1 MSQIEE
7 QTQIEQE
14 KPFNPMVDLTDL
26 YNRYKDSPYMLNRLQ
41 TFITNL
47 PNLLDAENKRYEE
60 RVLRMNELTMEQD
73 NFFKVY
79 LSKHQY
85 FYMPYNNI
93 YYVYDG
99 KTYSIIKDDDIHH
112 HLLSTITDEGKLMAW
127 KHKTKQTI
135 IKQIKER
142 SLFKSVPE
150 TYTIQNVLGFLQ
162 TIFES
167 RTEAKYFLTVI
178 GDCILKKNTSHTNQS
193 MYFINSNIKK
203 LVLLID
209 SIAYVTTGNSIMNNF
224 ISKYH
229 ESHDIAN
236 YRLIKTNE
244 NALSHDLIKDVLNKI
259 GIDLLC
265 ISAHYSERYTNSDN
279 YLLTKADEHVKQ
291 YTLFFTQNTT
301 DKIVDSFIKQCIS
314 IKQGSGSEINNYNNN
329 YNTLSWKNMHYI
341 WKQYLSSINVPNM
354 IYTNNLKE
362 ILKIKLSFIETSLE
376 EDIVNKEKEPTFIN
390 VTSKYLPSVSSFLAF
405 WNAHITILTLSDS
418 ISDNNSEIQ
427 SINDDEYEIDEIASL
442 YKISDYKQ
450 VSISDKDIIKMI
462 HHYFSP
468 QVEIIDNKYVTNIS
482 CNLWSKH
489 DDIMKFLEIYKGSPN
504 VNNIKKKN
512 DLISFDDLY
521 KGYKSFCQANQLID
535 KDKRMMP
542 IVSKQ
547 YFEKSV
553 CHVLNEHIKYEKF
566 VSSSWITN

>member
-1 MSQIEE
+1 MAQAAQEAVVMNNNITNLQQSQPHS
-7 QTQIEQE
+7 QQI
-14 KPFNPMVDLTDL
+14 NTIVDLTDL
-26 YNRYKDSPYMLNRLQ
+26 YNKYKDCTYMINRLQ
-41 TFITNL
+41 TFMTNL
-47 PNLLDAENKRYEE
+47 PNLLDSEHKKYEE
-60 RVLRMNELTMEQD
+60 RVSRMNELTMEQD

-150 TYTIQNVLGFLQ
+150 TYTIQNVLSFLQ
-162 TIFES
+162 TIFET

-178 GDCILKKNTSHTNQS
+178 GDCVLKKNSNTT
-193 MYFINSNIKK
+193 MYFINANIKK
-203 LVLLID
+203 LILLID

-229 ESHDIAN
+229 DSHDITN

-244 NALSHDLIKDVLNKI
+244 NTISHDLIKDALNKI

-265 ISAHYSERYTNSDN
+265 IAAHYSERYTNSDN
-279 YLLTKADEHVKQ
+279 YLLTKADEQVRQ
-291 YTLFFTQNTT
+291 YSQFFCQNTA
-301 DKIVDSFIKQCIS
+301 DKIVDNFIKQCIS
-314 IKQGSGSEINNYNNN
+314 VKQIQTQEAILNK
-329 YNTLSWKNMHYI
+329 LSWKNMHYI
-341 WKQYLSSINVPNM
+341 WKLYLSSINVPNM
-354 IYTNNLKE
+354 LYTNNLKD
-362 ILKIKLSFIETSLE
+362 ILKTKLQFTEHSDDDS
-376 EDIVNKEKEPTFIN
+376 VNKDPVFLN
-390 VTSKYLPSVSSFLAF
+390 VTSKYLPSVSSFLTF
-405 WNAHITILTLSDS
+405 WEKHITIIINVNEGIES
-418 ISDNNSEIQ
+418 II
-427 SINDDEYEIDEIASL
+427 DDEYEIDEIMSL
-442 YKISDYKQ
+442 YKNSDYKN
-450 VSISDKDIIKMI
+450 VSIADKDIIKMI

-468 QVEIIDNKYVTNIS
+468 QVEVIDNKYITNIS

-489 DDIMKFLEIYKGSPN
+489 DDVLKFLETYKGN

-512 DLISFDDLY
+512 DLISFDELY
-521 KGYKSFCQANQLID
+521 KSYKSFCQAKQLVD
-535 KDKRMMP
+535 KDKRVMP

-547 YFEKSV
+547 FFEKFV
-553 CHVLNEHIKYEKF
+553 CQELNDYIKYEKF
-566 VSSSWITN
+566 VSSEWNNIQ

>member
-1 MSQIEE
+1 MSQIL
-7 QTQIEQE
+7 EQE
-14 KPFNPMVDLTDL
+14 QEQEQAVAFSTTVDLTDL
-26 YNRYKDSPYMLNRLQ
+26 YNKYKDSPYMLNRLQ

-47 PNLLDAENKRYEE
+47 PNLLDTENKKYEE
-60 RVLRMNELTMEQD
+60 RVSRMNELTMEQD

-135 IKQIKER
+135 IKQIKDR

-150 TYTIQNVLGFLQ
+150 TYTIQNVLGFLE
-162 TIFES
+162 TIFET

-178 GDCILKKNTSHTNQS
+178 GDCVLKKNTNTSQS
-193 MYFINSNIKK
+193 MYFINANIKK

-229 ESHDIAN
+229 DSHNITN

-244 NALSHDLIKDVLNKI
+244 NTLSHDLIKDALNKI

-265 ISAHYSERYTNSDN
+265 IAAHYSDRYTNSDN
-279 YLLTKADEHVKQ
+279 YLLTKADEQVKNYSQ
-291 YTLFFTQNTT
+291 FFCQNTT
-301 DKIVDSFIKQCIS
+301 DKIVDNFIKQCIS
-314 IKQGSGSEINNYNNN
+314 VKQVFTQTEPNQTNNSNNIITN
-329 YNTLSWKNMHYI
+329 KLSWKNMHYI
-341 WKQYLSSINVPNM
+341 WKLYLSSINIPNM
-354 IYTNNLKE
+354 LYTNNLKD
-362 ILKIKLSFIETSLE
+362 ILKTKLPFTENSD
-376 EDIVNKEKEPTFIN
+376 EDIANKDPVFLN
-390 VTSKYLPSVSSFLAF
+390 VTSKFLPSVSSFLTF
-405 WNAHITILTLSDS
+405 WSKHITILNLNLNESVS
-418 ISDNNSEIQ
+418 II
-427 SINDDEYEIDEIASL
+427 DDEYEIDEIATL
-442 YKISDYKQ
+442 YKISDYKS

-462 HHYFSP
+462 THYFSP
-468 QVEIIDNKYVTNIS
+468 NVEVIDNKYITNIS

-489 DDIMKFLEIYKGSPN
+489 DDVTKFLETYKGN

-512 DLISFDDLY
+512 DLISFDELY
-521 KGYKSFCQANQLID
+521 KGYKSFCQAKQLVD
-535 KDKRMMP
+535 KDKRVMP

-547 YFEKSV
+547 FFEKFV
-553 CHVLNEHIKYEKF
+553 CHELNDYIKYEKF
-566 VSSSWITN
+566 VSSEWNNQ

>member
-1 MSQIEE
+1 MAQIEE
-7 QTQIEQE
+7 QNQIVEQNQNQIVE
-14 KPFNPMVDLTDL
+14 QKPFTPILDLTDL

-150 TYTIQNVLGFLQ
+150 TYTIQNVLSFLQ
-162 TIFES
+162 TIFET

-178 GDCILKKNTSHTNQS
+178 GDCVLKKNTNTNTT
-193 MYFINSNIKK
+193 MYFINANIKK
-203 LVLLID
+203 LILLID

-229 ESHDIAN
+229 DSHDITN

-244 NALSHDLIKDVLNKI
+244 NTISHDLIKDALNKI

-265 ISAHYSERYTNSDN
+265 IAAHYSERYTNSDN
-279 YLLTKADEHVKQ
+279 YLLTKADEQVKNYSQ
-291 YTLFFTQNTT
+291 FFCQNTT
-301 DKIVDSFIKQCIS
+301 DKIVDNFIKQCIS
-314 IKQGSGSEINNYNNN
+314 VKQIQTQEAILNK
-329 YNTLSWKNMHYI
+329 LSWKNMHYI
-341 WKQYLSSINVPNM
+341 WKLYLSSINIPNM
-354 IYTNNLKE
+354 LYTNNLKD
-362 ILKIKLSFIETSLE
+362 ILKTKLPFTEHSD
-376 EDIVNKEKEPTFIN
+376 EDSVKDPVFLN
-390 VTSKYLPSVSSFLAF
+390 VTSKYLPSVSSFLTF
-405 WNAHITILTLSDS
+405 WEKHITIITIESVR
-418 ISDNNSEIQ
+418 
-427 SINDDEYEIDEIASL
+427 DDEYEIDEIMSL
-442 YKISDYKQ
+442 YKNSDYKN
-450 VSISDKDIIKMI
+450 VSIADKDIIKMI

-468 QVEIIDNKYVTNIS
+468 QVEVIDNKYITNIS

-489 DDIMKFLEIYKGSPN
+489 DDVLKFLETYKGN

-512 DLISFDDLY
+512 DLISFDELY
-521 KGYKSFCQANQLID
+521 KGYKSFCQAKQLVD
-535 KDKRMMP
+535 KDKRVMP

-547 YFEKSV
+547 FFEKFV
-553 CHVLNEHIKYEKF
+553 CQELNDYIKYEKF
-566 VSSSWITN
+566 VSSEWNNIQ

>member
-1 MSQIEE
+1 MSQIL
-7 QTQIEQE
+7 EQE
-14 KPFNPMVDLTDL
+14 QEQEQAVEFSPIVDLTEL
-26 YNRYKDSPYMLNRLQ
+26 YNKYKDSPYMLNRLQ

-47 PNLLDAENKRYEE
+47 PNLLDTENKKYEE
-60 RVLRMNELTMEQD
+60 RVSRMNELTMEQD

-162 TIFES
+162 TIFET

-178 GDCILKKNTSHTNQS
+178 GDCVLKKNTNTSQS
-193 MYFINSNIKK
+193 MYFINANIKK

-229 ESHDIAN
+229 DSHNITN

-244 NALSHDLIKDVLNKI
+244 NTLSHDLIKDALNKI

-265 ISAHYSERYTNSDN
+265 IAAHYSERYTNSDN
-279 YLLTKADEHVKQ
+279 YLLTKADEQVKNYSQ
-291 YTLFFTQNTT
+291 FFCQNTT
-301 DKIVDSFIKQCIS
+301 DKIVDNFIKQCIS
-314 IKQGSGSEINNYNNN
+314 VKQIQTQTEPNQITSQITNQITNK
-329 YNTLSWKNMHYI
+329 LSWKNMHYI
-341 WKQYLSSINVPNM
+341 WKLYLSSINIPNM
-354 IYTNNLKE
+354 LYTNNLKD
-362 ILKIKLSFIETSLE
+362 ILKTKLPFTENSD
-376 EDIVNKEKEPTFIN
+376 EDIANKDPVFLN
-390 VTSKYLPSVSSFLAF
+390 VTSKFLPSVSSFLTF
-405 WNAHITILTLSDS
+405 
-418 ISDNNSEIQ
+418 
-427 SINDDEYEIDEIASL
+427 
-442 YKISDYKQ
+442 
-450 VSISDKDIIKMI
+450 
-462 HHYFSP
+462 
-468 QVEIIDNKYVTNIS
+468 
-482 CNLWSKH
+482 WSKH
-489 DDIMKFLEIYKGSPN
+489 IT
-504 VNNIKKKN
+504 
-512 DLISFDDLY
+512 
-521 KGYKSFCQANQLID
+521 
-535 KDKRMMP
+535 
-542 IVSKQ
+542 
-547 YFEKSV
+547 
-553 CHVLNEHIKYEKF
+553 VLNLNLNEKK
-566 VSSSWITN
+566 IRKTNQV

>member
-7 QTQIEQE
+7 QTQLEQE

-150 TYTIQNVLGFLQ
+150 TYTIQNVLSFLQ
-162 TIFES
+162 TIFET

-178 GDCILKKNTSHTNQS
+178 GDCVLKKNSNTT
-193 MYFINSNIKK
+193 MYFINANIKK
-203 LVLLID
+203 LILLID

-229 ESHDIAN
+229 DSHDITN

-244 NALSHDLIKDVLNKI
+244 NTISHDLIKDALNKI

-265 ISAHYSERYTNSDN
+265 IAAHYSERYTNSDN
-279 YLLTKADEHVKQ
+279 YLLTKADEQVRQ
-291 YTLFFTQNTT
+291 YSQFFCQNTA
-301 DKIVDSFIKQCIS
+301 DKIVDNFIKQCIS
-314 IKQGSGSEINNYNNN
+314 VKQIQTQEAILNK
-329 YNTLSWKNMHYI
+329 LSWKNMHYI
-341 WKQYLSSINVPNM
+341 WKLYLSSINVPNM
-354 IYTNNLKE
+354 LYTNNLKD
-362 ILKIKLSFIETSLE
+362 ILKTKLQFTEHSDDDS
-376 EDIVNKEKEPTFIN
+376 VNKDPVFLN
-390 VTSKYLPSVSSFLAF
+390 VTSKYLPSVSSFLTF
-405 WNAHITILTLSDS
+405 WEKHITIIINVNEGIES
-418 ISDNNSEIQ
+418 II
-427 SINDDEYEIDEIASL
+427 DDEYEIDEIMSL
-442 YKISDYKQ
+442 YKNSDYKN
-450 VSISDKDIIKMI
+450 VSIADKDIIKMI

-468 QVEIIDNKYVTNIS
+468 QVEVIDNKYITNIS

-489 DDIMKFLEIYKGSPN
+489 DDVLKFLETYKGN

-512 DLISFDDLY
+512 DLISFDELY
-521 KGYKSFCQANQLID
+521 KSYKSFCQAKQLVD
-535 KDKRMMP
+535 KDKRVMP

-547 YFEKSV
+547 FFEKFV
-553 CHVLNEHIKYEKF
+553 CQELNDYIKYEKF
-566 VSSSWITN
+566 VSSEWNNIQ

>member
-150 TYTIQNVLGFLQ
+150 TYTIQNVLSFLQ
-162 TIFES
+162 TIFET

-178 GDCILKKNTSHTNQS
+178 GDCVLKKNSNTT
-193 MYFINSNIKK
+193 MYFINANIKK
-203 LVLLID
+203 LILLID

-229 ESHDIAN
+229 DSHDITN

-244 NALSHDLIKDVLNKI
+244 NTISHDLIKDALNKI

-265 ISAHYSERYTNSDN
+265 IAAHYSERYTNSDN
-279 YLLTKADEHVKQ
+279 YLLTKADEQVRQ
-291 YTLFFTQNTT
+291 YSQFFCQNTA
-301 DKIVDSFIKQCIS
+301 DKIVDNFIKQCIS
-314 IKQGSGSEINNYNNN
+314 VKQIQTQEAILNK
-329 YNTLSWKNMHYI
+329 LSWKNMHYI
-341 WKQYLSSINVPNM
+341 WKLYLSSINVPNM
-354 IYTNNLKE
+354 LYTNNLKD
-362 ILKIKLSFIETSLE
+362 ILKTKLQFTEHSDDDS
-376 EDIVNKEKEPTFIN
+376 VNKDPVFLN
-390 VTSKYLPSVSSFLAF
+390 VTSKYLPSVSSFLTF
-405 WNAHITILTLSDS
+405 WEKHITIIINESVNESDCVS
-418 ISDNNSEIQ
+418 VNDNVR
-427 SINDDEYEIDEIASL
+427 DDEYEIDEIMSL
-442 YKISDYKQ
+442 YKNSDYKN
-450 VSISDKDIIKMI
+450 VSIADKDIIKMI

-468 QVEIIDNKYVTNIS
+468 QVEVIDNKYITNIS

-489 DDIMKFLEIYKGSPN
+489 DDVLKFLETYKGN

-512 DLISFDDLY
+512 DLISFDELY
-521 KGYKSFCQANQLID
+521 KSYKSFCQAKQLVD
-535 KDKRMMP
+535 KDKRVMP

-547 YFEKSV
+547 FFEKFV
-553 CHVLNEHIKYEKF
+553 CQELNDYIKYEKF
-566 VSSSWITN
+566 VSSEWNNIQ

>member
-1 MSQIEE
+1 MSQIVE
-7 QTQIEQE
+7 QDQAVEKTQE
-14 KPFNPMVDLTDL
+14 FNPMVDLTDL
-26 YNRYKDSPYMLNRLQ
+26 YNKYKDSPYMLNRLQ
-41 TFITNL
+41 TYITNL
-47 PNLLDAENKRYEE
+47 PNLLDGENKKYEE
-60 RVLRMNELTMEQD
+60 RVSRMNELTMEQD

-162 TIFES
+162 TIFET

-178 GDCILKKNTSHTNQS
+178 GDCVLKKNTNTSQS
-193 MYFINSNIKK
+193 MYFINANIKK

-229 ESHDIAN
+229 DSHNITN

-244 NALSHDLIKDVLNKI
+244 NTLSHDLIKDALNKI

-265 ISAHYSERYTNSDN
+265 IAAHYSERYTNSDN
-279 YLLTKADEHVKQ
+279 YLLTKADEQVKNYSQ
-291 YTLFFTQNTT
+291 FFCQNTT
-301 DKIVDSFIKQCIS
+301 DKIVDNFIKQCIS
-314 IKQGSGSEINNYNNN
+314 VKQIQTQTQAINETNITNNQITN
-329 YNTLSWKNMHYI
+329 KLSWKNMHYI
-341 WKQYLSSINVPNM
+341 WKLYLSSINIPNM
-354 IYTNNLKE
+354 LYTNNLKD
-362 ILKIKLSFIETSLE
+362 ILKTKLPFTENID
-376 EDIVNKEKEPTFIN
+376 EDIANKDPVFLN
-390 VTSKYLPSVSSFLAF
+390 VTSKFLPSVSSFLTF
-405 WNAHITILTLSDS
+405 WSKHITIITNANESV
-418 ISDNNSEIQ
+418 I
-427 SINDDEYEIDEIASL
+427 DDEYEIDEIATL
-442 YKISDYKQ
+442 YKISDYKG

-462 HHYFSP
+462 THYFSP
-468 QVEIIDNKYVTNIS
+468 NVEVIDNKYITNIS

-489 DDIMKFLEIYKGSPN
+489 DDVLKFLETYKGN

-512 DLISFDDLY
+512 DLISFDELY
-521 KGYKSFCQANQLID
+521 KGYKSFCQAKQLVD
-535 KDKRMMP
+535 KDKRVMP

-547 YFEKSV
+547 FFEKFV
-553 CHVLNEHIKYEKF
+553 CQELNDYIKYEKF
-566 VSSSWITN
+566 VSSEWNNQ

>member
-7 QTQIEQE
+7 QNQIVEQE
-14 KPFNPMVDLTDL
+14 QPFNPMVDLTDL

-150 TYTIQNVLGFLQ
+150 TYTIQNVLSFLQ
-162 TIFES
+162 TIFET

-178 GDCILKKNTSHTNQS
+178 GDCVLKKNSNSNTNTT
-193 MYFINSNIKK
+193 MYFINANIKK
-203 LVLLID
+203 LILLID

-229 ESHDIAN
+229 DSHDITN

-244 NALSHDLIKDVLNKI
+244 NTISHDLIKDALNKI

-265 ISAHYSERYTNSDN
+265 IAAHYSERYTNSDN
-279 YLLTKADEHVKQ
+279 YLLTKADEQVRHYSQ
-291 YTLFFTQNTT
+291 FFCQNTA
-301 DKIVDSFIKQCIS
+301 DKIVDNFIKQCIS
-314 IKQGSGSEINNYNNN
+314 VKQIQTQEAILNK
-329 YNTLSWKNMHYI
+329 LSWKNMHYI
-341 WKQYLSSINVPNM
+341 WKLYLSSINVPNM
-354 IYTNNLKE
+354 LYTNNLKD
-362 ILKIKLSFIETSLE
+362 ILKTKLQFTEHSDDDS
-376 EDIVNKEKEPTFIN
+376 VNKDPVFVN
-390 VTSKYLPSVSSFLAF
+390 VTSKYLPSVSSFLTF
-405 WNAHITILTLSDS
+405 WEKHITIITSSIGDS
-418 ISDNNSEIQ
+418 VI
-427 SINDDEYEIDEIASL
+427 DDEYEIDEIMSL
-442 YKISDYKQ
+442 YKNSDYKN
-450 VSISDKDIIKMI
+450 VSIADKDIIKMI

-468 QVEIIDNKYVTNIS
+468 QVEVIDNKYITNIS

-489 DDIMKFLEIYKGSPN
+489 DDVLKFLETYKGN

-512 DLISFDDLY
+512 DLISFDELY
-521 KGYKSFCQANQLID
+521 KSYKSFCQAKQLVD
-535 KDKRMMP
+535 KDKRVMP

-547 YFEKSV
+547 FFEKFV
-553 CHVLNEHIKYEKF
+553 CQELNDYIKYEKF
-566 VSSSWITN
+566 VSSEWNNIQ

>member
-150 TYTIQNVLGFLQ
+150 TYTIQNVLSFLQ
-162 TIFES
+162 TIFET

-178 GDCILKKNTSHTNQS
+178 GDCVLKKNSNTT
-193 MYFINSNIKK
+193 MYFINANIKK
-203 LVLLID
+203 LILLID

-229 ESHDIAN
+229 DSHDITN

-244 NALSHDLIKDVLNKI
+244 NTISHDLIKDALNKI

-265 ISAHYSERYTNSDN
+265 IAAHYSERYTNSDN
-279 YLLTKADEHVKQ
+279 YLLTKADEQVRQ
-291 YTLFFTQNTT
+291 YSQFFCQNTA
-301 DKIVDSFIKQCIS
+301 DKIVDNFIKQCIS
-314 IKQGSGSEINNYNNN
+314 VKQIQTQEAILNK
-329 YNTLSWKNMHYI
+329 LSWKNMHYI
-341 WKQYLSSINVPNM
+341 WKLYLSSINVPNM
-354 IYTNNLKE
+354 LYTNNLKD
-362 ILKIKLSFIETSLE
+362 ILKTKLQFTEHSDDDS
-376 EDIVNKEKEPTFIN
+376 VNKDPVFLN
-390 VTSKYLPSVSSFLAF
+390 VTSKYLPSVSSFLTF
-405 WNAHITILTLSDS
+405 WEKHITIIINVNEGIES
-418 ISDNNSEIQ
+418 II
-427 SINDDEYEIDEIASL
+427 DDEYEIDEIMSL
-442 YKISDYKQ
+442 YKNSDYKN
-450 VSISDKDIIKMI
+450 VSIADKDIIKMI

-468 QVEIIDNKYVTNIS
+468 QVEVIDNKYITNIS

-489 DDIMKFLEIYKGSPN
+489 DDVLKFLETYKGN

-512 DLISFDDLY
+512 DLISFDELY
-521 KGYKSFCQANQLID
+521 KSYKSFCQAKQLVD
-535 KDKRMMP
+535 KDKRVMP

-547 YFEKSV
+547 FFEKFV
-553 CHVLNEHIKYEKF
+553 CQELNDYIKYEKF
-566 VSSSWITN
+566 VSSEWNNIQ

>member
-1 MSQIEE
+1 
-7 QTQIEQE
+7 
-14 KPFNPMVDLTDL
+14 
-26 YNRYKDSPYMLNRLQ
+26 
-41 TFITNL
+41 
-47 PNLLDAENKRYEE
+47 
-60 RVLRMNELTMEQD
+60 
-73 NFFKVY
+73 
-79 LSKHQY
+79 
-85 FYMPYNNI
+85 MPYNNI
-93 YYVYDG
+93 YYEYDG
-99 KTYSIIKDDDIHH
+99 KTYRIIKDDDIHH

-178 GDCILKKNTSHTNQS
+178 GDCILKKNMGQQ

-203 LVLLID
+203 LILLID

-229 ESHDIAN
+229 DSHDITN

-244 NALSHDLIKDVLNKI
+244 NAISHDLIKDVLNKI

-279 YLLTKADEHVKQ
+279 YLLTKADENVKQ
-291 YTLFFTQNTT
+291 YTLFFSQNNIDT
-301 DKIVDSFIKQCIS
+301 IVDKFIKQCINV
-314 IKQGSGSEINNYNNN
+314 KQNSETNI

-354 IYTNNLKE
+354 IYTNNLKD
-362 ILKIKLSFIETSLE
+362 ILKTKLAFTEIGDDS
-376 EDIVNKEKEPTFIN
+376 VNKELTFNN
-390 VTSKYLPSVSSFLAF
+390 VTSKYLPTVSSFMAF
-405 WNAHITILTLSDS
+405 WEKHITILT
-418 ISDNNSEIQ
+418 NVN
-427 SINDDEYEIDEIASL
+427 INEAIVTNVIDDEYEIDEIATL
-442 YKISDYKQ
+442 YKMSDFKN

-468 QVEIIDNKYVTNIS
+468 QVEVIDNKYITNIS
-482 CNLWSKH
+482 CNLWCKH
-489 DDIMKFLEIYKGSPN
+489 DDILKFLDVYKGN

-512 DLISFDDLY
+512 DLISFDELY
-521 KGYKSFCQANQLID
+521 KSYKSFCQARQLVD
-535 KDKRMMP
+535 KDKRLLP

-547 YFEKSV
+547 FFEKFV
-553 CHVLNEHIKYEKF
+553 CQELNEYIKYEKF
-566 VSSSWITN
+566 VSSSWNIPQ

>member
-1 MSQIEE
+1 MDQNTLENVVE
-7 QTQIEQE
+7 VNN
-14 KPFNPMVDLTDL
+14 KFNPIIDLTDL
-26 YNRYKDSPYMLNRLQ
+26 YNKYKESPYMINRLQ

-47 PNLLDAENKRYEE
+47 PTLLDSENKKYEE
-60 RVLRMNELTMEQD
+60 RVSRMNELTMEQD

-93 YYVYDG
+93 YYEYDG
-99 KTYSIIKDDDIHH
+99 KTYRIIKDDDIHH

-178 GDCILKKNTSHTNQS
+178 GDCILKKNIGQQ

-203 LVLLID
+203 LILLID

-229 ESHDIAN
+229 DSHDITN

-244 NALSHDLIKDVLNKI
+244 NAISHDLIKDVLNKI

-279 YLLTKADEHVKQ
+279 YLLTKADENVKQ
-291 YTLFFTQNTT
+291 YTLFFSQNNIDT
-301 DKIVDSFIKQCIS
+301 IVDKFIKQCINV
-314 IKQGSGSEINNYNNN
+314 KQSSETNI

-354 IYTNNLKE
+354 IYTNNLKDVLKSKLVFTE
-362 ILKIKLSFIETSLE
+362 IGDDSG
-376 EDIVNKEKEPTFIN
+376 NKELIFNN
-390 VTSKYLPSVSSFLAF
+390 VTSKYLPTVSSFMAF
-405 WNAHITILTLSDS
+405 WEKHVTILTNVNVNMNMNMNDT
-418 ISDNNSEIQ
+418 IVTNVI
-427 SINDDEYEIDEIASL
+427 DDEYEIDEIATL
-442 YKISDYKQ
+442 YKMSDFKN

-468 QVEIIDNKYVTNIS
+468 QVEVIDNKYITNIS

-489 DDIMKFLEIYKGSPN
+489 DDILKFLDVYKGN

-512 DLISFDDLY
+512 DLISFDELY
-521 KGYKSFCQANQLID
+521 KSYKSFCQARQLVD
-535 KDKRMMP
+535 KDKRLLP

-547 YFEKSV
+547 FFEKFV
-553 CHVLNEHIKYEKF
+553 CQELNEYIKYEKF
-566 VSSSWITN
+566 VSSSWNIPQ

>member
-1 MSQIEE
+1 MAQESVDNINNLEQM
-7 QTQIEQE
+7 QTQV
-14 KPFNPMVDLTDL
+14 FNTVVDL
-26 YNRYKDSPYMLNRLQ
+26 YNRYKDSPYMINRMQ

-47 PNLLDAENKRYEE
+47 PNLLDAENKKYEE

-142 SLFKSVPE
+142 TLFKSVPE

-178 GDCILKKNTSHTNQS
+178 GDCVLKKNSITTTT
-193 MYFINSNIKK
+193 MYFINANIKK
-203 LVLLID
+203 LILLID

-229 ESHDIAN
+229 ESHNITN

-244 NALSHDLIKDVLNKI
+244 NAISYDLIKDALNKI

-265 ISAHYSERYTNSDN
+265 IAAHYSERYINSDN
-279 YLLTKADEHVKQ
+279 YLLTKADEQVKQ
-291 YTLFFTQNTT
+291 YSQFFCQNTT
-301 DKIVDSFIKQCIS
+301 EKIVDNFIKQCINV
-314 IKQGSGSEINNYNNN
+314 KQMETNSNNN
-329 YNTLSWKNMHYI
+329 NVNTLSWKNMHYI
-341 WKQYLSSINVPNM
+341 WKLYLSSINVPNM
-354 IYTNNLKE
+354 LYTNNLKD
-362 ILKIKLSFIETSLE
+362 ILKARLSFIETSTE
-376 EDIVNKEKEPTFIN
+376 EDTVNKEPIFLN

-405 WNAHITILTLSDS
+405 WEKHITI
-418 ISDNNSEIQ
+418 IASESMNVI
-427 SINDDEYEIDEIASL
+427 DDEYEIDEITSL
-442 YKISDYKQ
+442 YKISDYKN

-468 QVEIIDNKYVTNIS
+468 QVEVIDNKYITNIS

-489 DDIMKFLEIYKGSPN
+489 DDVLKFLETYKSN

-512 DLISFDDLY
+512 DLISFDELY
-521 KGYKSFCQANQLID
+521 KSYKSFCQVKQLVD
-535 KDKRMMP
+535 KGSNTRLLP

-547 YFEKSV
+547 FFEKYV
-553 CHVLNEHIKYEKF
+553 CHELNEYIKYEKF
-566 VSSSWITN
+566 VSSEWNNNQ

>member
-1 MSQIEE
+1 MATILEQE
-7 QTQIEQE
+7 QTVDQVTEE
-14 KPFNPMVDLTDL
+14 KVFSTTVDLTDL
-26 YNRYKDSPYMLNRLQ
+26 YNKYKDSPYMLNRLQ
-41 TFITNL
+41 TYITNL
-47 PNLLDAENKRYEE
+47 PNLLDGENKKYEE
-60 RVLRMNELTMEQD
+60 RVSRMNELTMEQD

-162 TIFES
+162 TIFET

-178 GDCILKKNTSHTNQS
+178 GDCVLKKNTNTCQS
-193 MYFINSNIKK
+193 MYFINANIKK

-229 ESHDIAN
+229 DSHNITN

-244 NALSHDLIKDVLNKI
+244 NTISHDLIKDALNKI

-265 ISAHYSERYTNSDN
+265 IAAHYSERYTNSDN
-279 YLLTKADEHVKQ
+279 YLLTKADEQVKNYSQ
-291 YTLFFTQNTT
+291 FFCQNTT
-301 DKIVDSFIKQCIS
+301 DKIVDNFIKQCIS
-314 IKQGSGSEINNYNNN
+314 VKQTQTQTEPNITNNSNNITN
-329 YNTLSWKNMHYI
+329 KLSWKNMHYI
-341 WKQYLSSINVPNM
+341 WKLYLSSINIPNM
-354 IYTNNLKE
+354 LYTNNLKD
-362 ILKIKLSFIETSLE
+362 ILKTKLPFTENSD
-376 EDIVNKEKEPTFIN
+376 EDIANKDPVFLN
-390 VTSKYLPSVSSFLAF
+390 VTSKFLPSVSSFLTF
-405 WNAHITILTLSDS
+405 WSKHITIITIESG
-418 ISDNNSEIQ
+418 IQ
-427 SINDDEYEIDEIASL
+427 ESVIDDEYEIDEIATL
-442 YKISDYKQ
+442 YKISDYKG

-462 HHYFSP
+462 THYFSP
-468 QVEIIDNKYVTNIS
+468 NVEVIDNKYITNIS

-489 DDIMKFLEIYKGSPN
+489 DDVLKFLETYKGN

-512 DLISFDDLY
+512 DLISFDELY
-521 KGYKSFCQANQLID
+521 KGYKSFCQAKQLVD
-535 KDKRMMP
+535 KDKRVMP

-547 YFEKSV
+547 FFEKFV
-553 CHVLNEHIKYEKF
+553 CQELNDYIKYEKF
-566 VSSSWITN
+566 VSSEWNNQ